1 MTQDHLKQALSDL
14 QSALAAG
21 TDADTDTPPD
31 LEDINRIIQS
41 IEQQLSYPDTDAEID
56 TLLETIKAKATSLEV
71 THPKVAA
78 VLQQVLF
85 IMNNMGL

>member
-14 QSALAAG
+14 QTALAAG
-21 TDADTDTPPD
+21 TDADTPPD
-31 LEDINRIIQS
+31 LEEIKGIIQS
-41 IEQQLSYPDTDAEID
+41 IERQLAYPDTDAEID
-56 TLLETIKAKATSLEV
+56 TLLETIKGKATSLEV

-78 VLQQVLF
+78 VLQQMLS